1 MELRYKKFKKMFKF
15 LAAFFLQCIYLLIF
29 ALVWY
34 NDLNTLMDRA
44 FENKGNWLM
53 LASYFLVVLIFMQ
66 VYGGFKIGYLSKWNV
81 VFSQWLALF
90 ISNLVI
96 CMQCILMIGRLA
108 HILKIIGHIAEMTV
122 VQWILSVMLTIL
134 ITLLFEKIYPPTRL
148 LLIYDTYSPE
158 SFINKILE
166 RKDKYYIEKC
176 VCLRDGWDKVME
188 QISNYDAVLLY
199 DITAKNRN
207 LILKYCYQYDKEIY
221 MTSKISDVILR
232 SSKDI
237 LLFDTPLLAVQN
249 SGLSFFQKFV
259 KRSMDLVI
267 SVIVLIITSPVL
279 LIVAICIKAY
289 DHGPVF
295 FIQKRCT
302 LGGKVFNIY
311 KFRSMI
317 VDAEKDGKSRP
328 ATDDDERITPVG
340 RMIRK
345 TRIDEL
351 PQLFNVLKGDMSI
364 VGPRPERVEH
374 VEIYTEEIPEFAYRM
389 KVKGGLTG
397 YAQVYGKYNT
407 TAYDK
412 LKMDLM
418 YIENYSVLL
427 DLKLILMTIKVM
439 FMKASTEGFSEK
451 QQKDI
456 SER

>member
-15 LAAFFLQCIYLLIF
+15 LAAFFLHCIYLLIF

-108 HILKIIGHIAEMTV
+108 HIPKIIGHIAEMTV

-176 VCLRDGWDKVME
+176 VCLSDGWDKVME

-249 SGLSFFQKFV
+249 SGLSFFQKFYNGLS
-259 KRSMDLVI
+259 K
-267 SVIVLIITSPVL
+267 VLSRFISPVRAAFFTR
-279 LIVAICIKAY
+279 AI
-289 DHGPVF
+289 
-295 FIQKRCT
+295 
-302 LGGKVFNIY
+302 
-311 KFRSMI
+311 
-317 VDAEKDGKSRP
+317 
-328 ATDDDERITPVG
+328 
-340 RMIRK
+340 
-345 TRIDEL
+345 
-351 PQLFNVLKGDMSI
+351 
-364 VGPRPERVEH
+364 
-374 VEIYTEEIPEFAYRM
+374 
-389 KVKGGLTG
+389 
-397 YAQVYGKYNT
+397 
-407 TAYDK
+407 
-412 LKMDLM
+412 
-418 YIENYSVLL
+418 
-427 DLKLILMTIKVM
+427 
-439 FMKASTEGFSEK
+439 
-451 QQKDI
+451 
-456 SER
+456 